1 MPQALEFTSEIIS
14 TREILN
20 LSKRNSF
27 HGTVAIGP
35 AGAFKND
42 NLILNAINVIFSV
55 KKSELVSEIYFCHNK
70 HKTKRCTLGNGES
83 S

>member
-27 HGTVAIGP
+27 HGTVAI
-35 AGAFKND
+35 D

-55 KKSELVSEIYFCHNK
+55 KKSEIYFCHNK

>member
-20 LSKRNSF
+20 LTKRNSF

-35 AGAFKND
+35 ADAFEND

-55 KKSELVSEIYFCHNK
+55 KKSEIYFCHNK